1 MFSKIMHF
9 FLIATALAPI
19 LVTSAIA
26 AWGRG
31 ALPWVLLGV
40 AAGLVVVCL
49 LLLRQAKTR
58 LERLPITLTAIET
71 ADHEVLAFIL
81 AYLLPLLTGAAA
93 PWQTSTGVA
102 AAIVIALVVF
112 QSGLTHVNP
121 LLGIL
126 GWRFFKVTTAD
137 GCRYLLITRADLGRA
152 RHATAFV
159 RVSSATLLHVDR

>member
-26 AWGRG
+26 AWGKG
-31 ALPWVLLGV
+31 DLPWILLAV
-40 AAGLVVVCL
+40 AGGLVVICVV
-49 LLLRQAKTR
+49 LLRQARTR
-58 LERLPITLTAIET
+58 LERVPIRLTAIET

-93 PWQTSTGVA
+93 PWQTSTGIA

-126 GWRFFKVTTAD
+126 GWRFFKVTTDD
-137 GCRYLLITRADLGRA
+137 GCRYLLITRADLARA
-152 RHATAFV
+152 RRATAIV
-159 RVSSATLLHVDR
+159 RVSSATLLQVDR